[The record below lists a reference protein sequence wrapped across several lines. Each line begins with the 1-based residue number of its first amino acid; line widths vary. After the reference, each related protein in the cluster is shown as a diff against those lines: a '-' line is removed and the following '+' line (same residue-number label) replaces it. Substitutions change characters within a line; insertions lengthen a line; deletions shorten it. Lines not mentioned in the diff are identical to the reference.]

1 MIWIH
6 FRSTTTT
13 TILKFEWPTTNDR
26 GGVIP
31 AQPPGDEVRQS
42 VISTPG
48 LSMLRTA
55 IPDAA
60 RDRSLAGSNRNLSR
74 QESKKDGCSHG
85 HDCKFRGGTASR
97 LHLCPRGKQN
107 FYSSFSSPA
116 QKELEQQTTGQ
127 VVKTRK
133 RILCDIHDKWVL
145 VH

>member
-13 TILKFEWPTTNDR
+13 KIPKFEWPTTNI
-26 GGVIP
+26 IP
-31 AQPPGDEVRQS
+31 AKLPEEEVRGQS
-42 VISTPG
+42 VISAPS

-85 HDCKFRGGTASR
+85 HDCKFRVGSSSR
-97 LHLCPRGKQN
+97 LHLCRENLN

-116 QKELEQQTTGQ
+116 QKELERQTLGQ
-127 VVKTRK
+127 VVKTRQ
-133 RILCDIHDKWVL
+133 RILCHIRDKWIL
-145 VH
+145 GH